1 MPEGI
6 DLGGERGRWMGRTYY
21 GRNQVKPAPFENPV
35 VGSYVFLAGLS
46 GAAQLLSSL
55 LDLSRGPAAGRA
67 VRRGRLLS
75 MLAPT
80 IGSLCLIYDLH
91 TPKRFYNMLRVAKG
105 TSPMSIGTWI
115 LMGFSGSSGVTAA
128 AQVIA
133 DYFPGFRWL
142 RGIAR
147 AVQVPAAAAGAGLST
162 YTAALFSATSTP
174 LWAAAPQGLA
184 VRFGAS
190 AVACGA
196 AALGLGEKRS
206 RIGRDLDSIA
216 VAALATELAATLA
229 SEERYKKTGVDRAL
243 DSVPGKA
250 EQLAGTGFGVMLPLG
265 LYLTSLMLTR
275 RRSRTLTTAASLA
288 VLGGGLAMRIG
299 MMAAGDESARRP
311 EISMGF
317 AQPENLPKVS

>member
-6 DLGGERGRWMGRTYY
+6 DLGGERGGWTGRTYY
-21 GRNQVKPAPFENPV
+21 GRPQVKPAPFENSV
-35 VGSYVFLAGLS
+35 VGTYVFLAGLS

-55 LDLSRGPAAGRA
+55 LDLTRGPVAGRT

-80 IGSLCLIYDLH
+80 IGSVCLIFDLH

-115 LMGFSGSSGVTAA
+115 LMAFSTSSALTTAA
-128 AQVIA
+128 HLVA
-133 DYFPGFRWL
+133 DYVPGFRWL
-142 RGIAR
+142 RSVAR
-147 AVQVPAAAAGAGLST
+147 ATQVPAAVAGAGLST
-162 YTAALFSATSTP
+162 YTAALFAATSTP
-174 LWAAAPQGLA
+174 LWAAAPKGLA

-190 AVACGA
+190 AVASGA
-196 AALGLGEKRS
+196 AALGLGERRS

-216 VAALATELAATLA
+216 IAALATELAATLA
-229 SEERYKKTGVDRAL
+229 SEERYKQTGVDRAL
-243 DSVPGKA
+243 HSKA
-250 EQLAGTGFGVMLPLG
+250 GMADQLGGTGIGVLLPLG
-265 LYLTSLMLTR
+265 LYTASLLLTR

-288 VLGGGLAMRIG
+288 VLGGSLAMRIG
-299 MMAAGDESARRP
+299 VMAAGDESARRP